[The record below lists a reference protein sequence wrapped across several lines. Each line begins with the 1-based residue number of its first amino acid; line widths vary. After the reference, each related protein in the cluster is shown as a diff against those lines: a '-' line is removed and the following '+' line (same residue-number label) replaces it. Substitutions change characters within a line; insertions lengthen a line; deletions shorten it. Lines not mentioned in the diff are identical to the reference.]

1 MYRVASV
8 VDVTQQDS
16 LAVTE
21 NSAGPRP
28 ERHIDNYRRAAAGL
42 AASLPLGWS
51 QSAERPRSPQAPR
64 RLLVTAPDGESVS
77 FAVIPSRG
85 VLSGD
90 VARITAELSE
100 SDRGFVC
107 AHYLSDPV
115 RRQLDQHGISYADAT
130 GNLALV
136 ATRPAIWVRN
146 RGADADPW
154 RGPGRPSGVLT
165 GEPSDRV
172 VRALADHAGE
182 ITVPELIKLSGAST
196 GATYRVVEVLVER
209 ELIRRIPRGAITE
222 VRWEPM
228 LRAWAAD
235 RKVCA
240 VRRFAAPDG
249 VAAVRERLAEHIDI
263 PYALT
268 GVGATDYAQPA
279 VVEVYADDPDEFAS
293 ALGLRPVDRGGDV
306 VVAIPWSPVVFDRMD
321 RHGGVRRVAPC
332 HVYADLLSGPF
343 RNADAAEHLLTQL
356 TADDARWRRPAR

>member
-28 ERHIDNYRRAAAGL
+28 ERHIDIYRRAAAGL
-42 AASLPLGWS
+42 EACLPLGWS
-51 QSAERPRSPQAPR
+51 LSADRPRSPEAPR

-209 ELIRRIPRGAITE
+209 ELIHRIPRGAITE

-321 RHGGVRRVAPC
+321 RHGGVRRVAPS

>member
-1 MYRVASV
+1 M
-8 VDVTQQDS
+8 TQQDDTGASEPS
-16 LAVTE
+16 L
-21 NSAGPRP
+21 GPRP
-28 ERHIDNYRRAAAGL
+28 ERPIDIYRRAVACLDAC
-42 AASLPLGWS
+42 LPLGWS
-51 QSAERPRSPQAPR
+51 LTSDRPRSPAAPER
-64 RLLVTAPDGESVS
+64 IVVTAPDGESVS
-77 FAVIPSRG
+77 FAVVTSRG

-90 VARITAELSE
+90 IARIASELAQ
-100 SDRGFVC
+100 SDRGLVC

-136 ATRPAIWVRN
+136 ASRPAVWVRN

-172 VRALADHAGE
+172 VRALADHHGDM
-182 ITVPELIKLSGAST
+182 TVPELISLSGAST

-209 ELIRRIPRGAITE
+209 ELIRRIPRGAITA

-240 VRRFAAPDG
+240 TRRFATPDG
-249 VAAVRERLAEHIDI
+249 LGAVTAALADRMDV
-263 PYALT
+263 PYVLS
-268 GVGATDYAQPA
+268 GVGATDYARPD
-279 VVEVYADDPDEFAS
+279 VLELYADDHD
-293 ALGLRPVDRGGDV
+293 ALATATGLRPVDRGGDV

-321 RHGGVRRVAPC
+321 RRDGLRFLAPA
-332 HVYADLLSGPF
+332 HLYADLLSGPF
-343 RNADAAEHLLTQL
+343 RNRAAAEHLRAQL
-356 TADDARWRRPAR
+356 VADESRWRRPVR